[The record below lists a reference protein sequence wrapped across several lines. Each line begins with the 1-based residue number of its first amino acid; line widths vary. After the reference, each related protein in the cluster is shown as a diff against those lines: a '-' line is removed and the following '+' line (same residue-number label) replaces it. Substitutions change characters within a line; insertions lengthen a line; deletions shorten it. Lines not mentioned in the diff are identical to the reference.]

1 MYFTEILLTLCFV
14 AQFLVKC
21 E

>member
-1 MYFTEILLTLCFV
+1 MYFTEILLTLSFV